1 MKCAGYPQ
9 VRKTLLEG
17 KSKPKTVKAV
27 THGDKQRDKVYLRRF
42 SLQLVHVLIKEAI
55 SSFYTDKQMVHVF
68 TRASACENVFRV
80 YDSE

>member
-1 MKCAGYPQ
+1 M
-9 VRKTLLEG
+9 
-17 KSKPKTVKAV
+17 
-27 THGDKQRDKVYLRRF
+27 VYLRRF